1 MAYDLKPGGSYRMP
15 LSFGEVPGARNVPGH
30 VAIDHDRFP
39 DVTRFSVRFRT
50 DPALLEAQ
58 LAPGLELAGEPIAT
72 LYFATMKNIQWLAGR
87 SYNVLSYSFPCRFKG
102 QRDDVTAQFK
112 AVLWEGLPD
121 PVVSGRED
129 LGFPKLWCEL
139 PDPRFLDGR
148 HNFEANWQGFRLF
161 EAEFTEGEDVASLP
175 PVPGEAE
182 CSGTI
187 CHKYVPRSGA
197 RGQADIDQ
205 LIYWPQ
211 FEAKNVARVNLGTG
225 QFRFNRARWEDLPT
239 MHHVV
244 NALADMPVEVV
255 RADMVWA
262 SGQGAVS
269 NLVILE

>member
-1 MAYDLKPGGSYRMP
+1 MP
-15 LSFGEVPGARNVPGH
+15 LSFGEAPGARNMPGQ
-30 VAIDHDRFP
+30 VAVDHDRFP
-39 DVTRFSVRFRT
+39 DVARFTVHFRT
-50 DPALLEAQ
+50 DPALLQAM
-58 LAPGLELAGEPIAT
+58 LAPGLVLAGEPVAT

-87 SYNVLSYSFPCRFKG
+87 GYNVLSFSFPCHFRG
-102 QRDDVTAQFK
+102 ARDDVTAQFK

-148 HNFEANWQGFRLF
+148 HSFEANWQGFRLF
-161 EAEFTEGEDVASLP
+161 EAEFAEGEDVQELP
-175 PVPGEAE
+175 PVPGEAP

-187 CHKYVPRSGA
+187 CHKYMPRTGA

-205 LIYWPQ
+205 LVCWPQ
-211 FEAKNVARVNLGTG
+211 FEARNVARVNIGKG
-225 QFRFNRARWEDLPT
+225 SFRFNRARWEDLPT

-244 NALADMPVEVV
+244 NALADLPVEVV
-255 RADMVWA
+255 RADMAWA